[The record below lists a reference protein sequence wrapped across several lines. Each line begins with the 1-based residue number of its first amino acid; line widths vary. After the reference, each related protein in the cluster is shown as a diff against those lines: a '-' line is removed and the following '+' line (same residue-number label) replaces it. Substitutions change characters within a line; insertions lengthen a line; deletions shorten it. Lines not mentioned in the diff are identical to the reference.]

1 MLKRK
6 LAFVLALMLLLM
18 IPLSQCQAG
27 IPLKKFYRVL
37 NQDLQLNEDSKGQW
51 QKLSGDKMKVRF
63 SVQNPPK
70 SEKTVQAFELI
81 VYATDIWGD
90 RIWGDNTVY
99 EWTTKRKIAPGK
111 YGYSDY
117 VTLPDYSDV
126 DTLHVAVQKYLYA
139 DGEVVE
145 FDEEELEYWTWT
157 VE

>member
-81 VYATDIWGD
+81 VYATDIWG
-90 RIWGDNTVY
+90 RQV
-99 EWTTKRKIAPGK
+99 RLFRLRHPSRLQRC
-111 YGYSDY
+111 GYPACSR
-117 VTLPDYSDV
+117 
-126 DTLHVAVQKYLYA
+126 A
-139 DGEVVE
+139 EVSLRRRRGCGV
-145 FDEEELEYWTWT
+145 
-157 VE
+157 